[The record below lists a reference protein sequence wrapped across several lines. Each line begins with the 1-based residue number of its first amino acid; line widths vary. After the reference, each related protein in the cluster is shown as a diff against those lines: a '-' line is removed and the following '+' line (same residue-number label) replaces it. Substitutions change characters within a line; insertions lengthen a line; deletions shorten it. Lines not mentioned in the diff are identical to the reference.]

1 MSDWE
6 NVNKVWP
13 VVESNITAVGQK
25 ILLRLFEDHPDTK
38 AVFPKFKEIPVEQLK
53 NNEDLRK
60 HGTIVLRALGNIFK
74 QKGNHSVNVKELA
87 ETHIHKHKVPPQNF
101 TFITNVALIILTEMY
116 PSEMTKP
123 MQDSFSKVFKIICS
137 DLEQLYKAANFQG

>member
-1 MSDWE
+1 MWVDAGYKWV
-6 NVNKVWP
+6 NVGNEWA
-13 VVESNITAVGQK
+13 VV
-25 ILLRLFEDHPDTK
+25 RLFKEHPDTK
-38 AVFPKFKEIPVEQLK
+38 ALFPKFKDIPLEQLG

-60 HGTIVLRALGNIFK
+60 HGTTVLRALGNIFR

-87 ETHIHKHKVPPQNF
+87 DTHINKHKIPPYNF
-101 TFITNVALIILTEMY
+101 TLITNVASVVLTEMY
-116 PSEMTKP
+116 PGEMTKP

>member
-6 NVNKVWP
+6 NVNTVWSA
-13 VVESNITAVGQK
+13 VEPNITTVGQN
-25 ILLRLFEDHPDTK
+25 ILLRLFKEHPDTK
-38 AVFPKFKEIPVEQLK
+38 ALFPKFKDIPLEQLG

-60 HGTIVLRALGNIFK
+60 HGTTVLRALGNIFR

-87 ETHIHKHKVPPQNF
+87 DTHINKHKIPPYNF
-101 TFITNVALIILTEMY
+101 TLITNVASVVLTEMY
-116 PSEMTKP
+116 PGEMTKP